1 MTFQWPWLLF
11 LPLIVIPILVVLYV
25 VAQMQRRKYA
35 LRFTNVALLSQ
46 VAGKGPGIRRH
57 IPAVLFLSGLT
68 FLLISLA
75 RPEATI
81 RIPKDEASVVVAID
95 VSGSMQAEDLKPNRM
110 EAAKSAA
117 QALVD
122 TVPDQL
128 QLALISFNAGANL
141 NVPLSR
147 DKDSIRRSID
157 RLSAN
162 GGTAIGEAIF
172 LGLDQ
177 LANRQ
182 IDAQAEKN
190 QAIIVLLSDGT
201 NTAGRPPEMSLER
214 AKTEGVKI
222 YTIGVG
228 ERGASPALRS
238 GQRVGLDETTLQRI
252 AEATDGEY
260 FYAANAGDL
269 ERVYADLGSQ
279 ISWVEEK
286 TEVTALFSALGA
298 MFFTL
303 AGLLSLWWFSRLP

>member
-11 LPLIVIPILVVLYV
+11 LPLVVIPILVVLYV
-25 VAQMQRRKYA
+25 VAQMQRRRYA
-35 LRFTNVALLSQ
+35 MRFTNVALLSQ
-46 VAGKGPGIRRH
+46 VVGKGPGIRRH
-57 IPAVLFLSGLT
+57 IPAVLFLSGLS

-75 RPEATI
+75 RPEATV
-81 RIPKDEASVVVAID
+81 RIPKDEAAVVMAID
-95 VSGSMQAEDLKPNRM
+95 VSGSMQAEDLKPSRI

-117 QALVD
+117 QTLVD
-122 TVPDQL
+122 SVPDQL
-128 QLALISFNAGANL
+128 QMALISFNAGASL
-141 NVPLSR
+141 NVPLGR
-147 DKDSIRRSID
+147 DKDAMRRSID

-182 IDAQAEKN
+182 VDPQAEKN
-190 QAIIVLLSDGT
+190 QAIIVLLSDGA
-201 NTAGRPPEMSLER
+201 NTSGRPPEMTLAR
-214 AKTEGVKI
+214 AKQEGVKI

-228 ERGASPALRS
+228 ERGANPMLRS
-238 GQRVGLDETTLQRI
+238 GQRVGLDEGTLQSI
-252 AEATDGEY
+252 AQATDGEY

-269 ERVYADLGSQ
+269 EKVYADLGSQ

-286 TEVTALFSALGA
+286 TEVTALFSAMGA
-298 MFFTL
+298 VFFTL

>member
-11 LPLIVIPILVVLYV
+11 LPLIIIPILVVLYV

-147 DKDSIRRSID
+147 DKDAIRRSID

-182 IDAQAEKN
+182 VDPQAEKN

-201 NTAGRPPEMSLER
+201 NTSGRAPEMGLER
-214 AKTEGVKI
+214 ARQEGVKI

-228 ERGASPALRS
+228 ERGANPTLRS

>member
-11 LPLIVIPILVVLYV
+11 LPLLVIPILVVLYV

>member
-11 LPLIVIPILVVLYV
+11 LPLLVIPILVVLYV

-81 RIPKDEASVVVAID
+81 RIPKDEAAVVMAID
-95 VSGSMQAEDLKPNRM
+95 VSGSMQAEDLKPSRM

-122 TVPDQL
+122 SVPDQL

-147 DKDSIRRSID
+147 DKDAIRRSID

-182 IDAQAEKN
+182 VDPQTEKN

-201 NTAGRPPEMSLER
+201 NTAGRPPEMSLAR
-214 AKTEGVKI
+214 ARQEGVKI

-228 ERGASPALRS
+228 ERGANPALRS
-238 GQRVGLDETTLQRI
+238 GQRVGLDESALQSI

>member
-1 MTFQWPWLLF
+1 VTFQWPWLLF
-11 LPLIVIPILVVLYV
+11 LPLIIIPILVVLYV

-147 DKDSIRRSID
+147 DKDAIRRSID

-182 IDAQAEKN
+182 VDPQAEKN

-201 NTAGRPPEMSLER
+201 NTSGRAPEMGLER
-214 AKTEGVKI
+214 ARQEGVKI

-228 ERGASPALRS
+228 ERGANPTLRS